1 MIKKCHIAGIFFTI
15 IFGSLLHFTYEFF
28 DYNYFAGFFSA
39 VNESIWEHLK
49 LIFFPM
55 LIWSIFEYIIYG
67 KNMNNFIPAK
77 VISIVF
83 GMLLIMNIFYTYTG
97 IAGTNYLWADILTFV
112 VSVILSYALSFLL
125 LHTLLFSSKFANIL
139 SLIIIL
145 GLYASFILFT
155 YNPPPL
161 GVFQIPL

>member
-1 MIKKCHIAGIFFTI
+1 MIKKCHVLGIIFTI
-15 IFGSLLHFTYEFF
+15 IFGFVLHFTYEFF
-28 DYNYFAGFFSA
+28 DYNYLVGYFSS

-67 KNMNNFIPAK
+67 KNMDNFVPAK
-77 VISIVF
+77 VISIIF
-83 GMLLIMNIFYTYTG
+83 GMLMIMNIFYVYTG

-112 VSVILSYALSFLL
+112 ISVILAYALSFLL
-125 LHTLLFSSKFANIL
+125 LHTLFFSSKLANIL

-145 GLYASFILFT
+145 GLYTAFLRFT

-161 GVFQIPL
+161 GVFQSPL